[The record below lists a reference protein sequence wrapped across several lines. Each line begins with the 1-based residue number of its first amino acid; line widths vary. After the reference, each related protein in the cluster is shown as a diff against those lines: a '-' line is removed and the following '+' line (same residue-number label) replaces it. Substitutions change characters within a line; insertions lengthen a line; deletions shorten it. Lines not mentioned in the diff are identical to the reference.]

1 MHLRIQ
7 LFYRASHGPGR
18 VNDWFFVSTIYI
30 TPTTHECLKW
40 AATRLFSAAGSG

>member
-18 VNDWFFVSTIYI
+18 VNDWFSDSTIHI
-30 TPTTHECLKW
+30 TTTPHECLKW
-40 AATRLFSAAGSG
+40 AATRLISAAGSG